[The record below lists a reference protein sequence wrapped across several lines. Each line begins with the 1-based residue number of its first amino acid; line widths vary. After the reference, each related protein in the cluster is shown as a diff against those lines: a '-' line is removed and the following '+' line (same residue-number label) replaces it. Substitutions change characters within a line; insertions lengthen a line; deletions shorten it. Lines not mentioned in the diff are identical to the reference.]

1 MSKKNKYRKV
11 LKEIG
16 GKNLL
21 FIDNYVSLNDQI
33 NDIMKL
39 VCGKYNKFKGFGLT
53 FGSFFEQLHT
63 FGITDQRD

>member
-1 MSKKNKYRKV
+1 MSKKTKYRKV

-21 FIDNYVSLNDQI
+21 FIDNYVSLNDLI

-39 VCGKYNKFKGFGLT
+39 VCGKYNKNSNALALLLEVVSNSCT
-53 FGSFFEQLHT
+53 HLE
-63 FGITDQRD
+63 

>member
-1 MSKKNKYRKV
+1 MSKKTKYRKV

-21 FIDNYVSLNDQI
+21 FIDNYVSLNDHI

-39 VCGKYNKFKGFGLT
+39 VCGKYNKFKRF
-53 FGSFFEQLHT
+53 
-63 FGITDQRD
+63 